1 MVFGCMSSP
10 KPPSPS
16 SAVCGVESDG
26 AAYETAE
33 AIEASTDLRTARSK
47 RWFLRSVLSGNGGG
61 RIKQLWRFPRR
72 DTQLR
77 RGPQRLL
84 WVALPNVGVWLPS
97 EWFQLAWRDRDDPLL
112 KAVSKFPAKAAAAA
126 IWGRSKRRYK
136 LYAVLNNIPLK

>member
-1 MVFGCMSSP
+1 MSSP

-33 AIEASTDLRTARSK
+33 AIEASTDLVLSSLWFCYRMARSK

-61 RIKQLWRFPRR
+61 RIKQLWR
-72 DTQLR
+72 
-77 RGPQRLL
+77 LL

-97 EWFQLAWRDRDDPLL
+97 EWFQLAGRDRDDPLL
-112 KAVSKFPAKAAAAA
+112 KAVSKFPARVAAAA

-136 LYAVLNNIPLK
+136 V